1 MSYLRALY
9 STYENNLKEVG
20 EVATK
25 ETRDQKIIE
34 YMLLPISHTTQTAH
48 VELTV
53 NLDGTFNNA
62 KVINKISTIL
72 PFTEGSGSRAGKNFT
87 APHVLHDKL
96 MYVAGD
102 YVAYTNDIEKRVGF
116 TSYIQQLK
124 EWCES
129 PYSHEHVIAIYNYVK
144 QGTVIRDLVSSAI
157 LYLNEQGLLSKKK
170 DLKMEEKPEIFSVL
184 TGEQESTFVRFNVHV
199 PGEITKPIWRNK
211 DIFDAYIN
219 FYNTKLKEN
228 DICYVSG
235 ENAPIIERHPNK
247 LRNSGD
253 KAKLISANDSTGFT
267 FRGRFKESIEAANIS
282 YDVSQKAH
290 NALKWLIE
298 RQGKIIDGR
307 VFLIWGSKSPDIPH
321 VTNDLSDDT
330 FTGFNSLLMG
340 FETDD
345 SSYADTKEVLARQY
359 KEVIAGIKKKVNIS
373 EVDDE
378 IIYVLTIDAATPGRI
393 AVLYYR
399 DFQVNDYLE
408 KILKWHTSAS
418 WRQVHKKDDKWIE
431 YYGSPSFYTIAH
443 AAYGPHPNDKVI
455 KGVVE
460 RLMPCVLDGRRV
472 PLDIINSAIV
482 RASNP
487 QFYKQTWEWKRAL
500 TVACSLVKKRY
511 EKEEY
516 KVALD
521 KTNTDRDYLFGRLL
535 AVADVLERS
544 TLGKEGN
551 RSTNAL
557 RYMNAFARQPERTW
571 KTIQMN
577 LQPYQ
582 MRLREKGIHYS
593 TLIDEIASMIPIE
606 SFNNKPLNG
615 KYLLGYYS
623 QRQDLY
629 TKKDKTDEW
638 EK

>member
-1 MSYLRALY
+1 M
-9 STYENNLKEVG
+9 
-20 EVATK
+20 
-25 ETRDQKIIE
+25 
-34 YMLLPISHTTQTAH
+34 
-48 VELTV
+48 
-53 NLDGTFNNA
+53 
-62 KVINKISTIL
+62 
-72 PFTEGSGSRAGKNFT
+72 
-87 APHVLHDKL
+87 
-96 MYVAGD
+96 
-102 YVAYTNDIEKRVGF
+102 
-116 TSYIQQLK
+116 
-124 EWCES
+124 
-129 PYSHEHVIAIYNYVK
+129 
-144 QGTVIRDLVSSAI
+144 
-157 LYLNEQGLLSKKK
+157 QGL
-170 DLKMEEKPEIFSVL
+170 
-184 TGEQESTFVRFNVHV
+184 
-199 PGEITKPIWRNK
+199 
-211 DIFDAYIN
+211 
-219 FYNTKLKEN
+219 
-228 DICYVSG
+228 
-235 ENAPIIERHPNK
+235 
-247 LRNSGD
+247 
-253 KAKLISANDSTGFT
+253 
-267 FRGRFKESIEAANIS
+267 
-282 YDVSQKAH
+282 
-290 NALKWLIE
+290 
-298 RQGKIIDGR
+298 
-307 VFLIWGSKSPDIPH
+307 
-321 VTNDLSDDT
+321 
-330 FTGFNSLLMG
+330 
-340 FETDD
+340 
-345 SSYADTKEVLARQY
+345 
-359 KEVIAGIKKKVNIS
+359 KKVNIS

-399 DFQVNDYLE
+399 NFQVNDYLE

-455 KGVVE
+455 KGVLE

-487 QFYKQTWEWKRAL
+487 QFYEQTWEWERAL
-500 TVACSLVKKRY
+500 TVACSLVKKQY

-521 KTNTDRDYLFGRLL
+521 KTNTERDYLFGRLL

-544 TLGKEGN
+544 ALGREEN

-582 MRLREKGIHYS
+582 MRLREKGIYYS
-593 TLIDEIASMIPIE
+593 KLIDEIASTIPFE
-606 SFNNKPLNG
+606 NFNNKPLSG

-629 TKKDKTDEW
+629 TKKDKTDEG